1 MHIAYQFPKERKRQ
15 LDFFVARNSSDL
27 FRGGGGRRNT
37 LETIKEDC
45 FCPLTTARRCPA
57 LQQKKDAN
65 LNVKVSIINQLG
77 EKGLPVG
84 GAEGTLWV
92 QPIVMANG
100 SAVPVWGGFLGVTW
114 PNETQRLNMH
124 AGLLM
129 ERDVNGGGH

>member
-1 MHIAYQFPKERKRQ
+1 MQ
-15 LDFFVARNSSDL
+15 LDFFVPRNSSDL

-84 GAEGTLWV
+84 G
-92 QPIVMANG
+92 
-100 SAVPVWGGFLGVTW
+100 
-114 PNETQRLNMH
+114 
-124 AGLLM
+124 
-129 ERDVNGGGH
+129 GGGHPLGSAYCYGKRKRRACLGRLSGRYLAK